1 MADVTVIDAGGFIAA
16 HRRGFVFLGIAL
28 IIAGALAVA
37 FPLAG
42 GLAVEVWVAIAL
54 IISGIAQIVHA
65 FAARQWQG
73 FVLSL
78 LIGILYSATGAIL
91 WLDPIKGV
99 VTLTVLLAAAL
110 LIDGILRCMLAMRI
124 RPLAGW
130 GVLMAGGLVGI
141 LAAFLIWRQ
150 LPTSAFWAI
159 GLLLGI
165 NLIVS
170 GASFI
175 ALSRAAQPTI

>member
-16 HRRGFVFLGIAL
+16 HRRGFVFLGVAL
-28 IIAGALAVA
+28 IIAGALAIA

-54 IISGIAQIVHA
+54 VISGIAQIVHA
-65 FAARQWQG
+65 FAAREWQG
-73 FVLSL
+73 FLLSL
-78 LIGILYSATGAIL
+78 LIGILYLATGAIL
-91 WLDPIKGV
+91 WLDPMKGV
-99 VTLTVLLAAAL
+99 VTLTVFLAAAL

-124 RPLAGW
+124 RPHAGW
-130 GVLMAGGLVGI
+130 GILMAGGLVGI

-159 GLLLGI
+159 GMLLGI

-170 GASFI
+170 GVGFI
-175 ALSRAAQPTI
+175 AVSKTAQRTV